1 MLGRKMVRICGLS
14 KWIYMHS
21 CSVAN
26 DSYHMYMRI
35 GQRAMEFIHVRAE
48 IEFEFE
54 MNVENNMKRTKIY
67 AEQAY
72 GFV

>member
-1 MLGRKMVRICGLS
+1 
-14 KWIYMHS
+14 
-21 CSVAN
+21 
-26 DSYHMYMRI
+26 
-35 GQRAMEFIHVRAE
+35 MEFIHVRAE

-54 MNVENNMKRTKIY
+54 MNVDNNMKRTKIY